1 MNRILLDTHL
11 LLWAV
16 SEPRKLPPWGNPG
29 REPDFGVIGA
39 SSSGICGLI
48 PAPAAL
54 EINLQMQRIAS
65 GGWLIERA

>member
-1 MNRILLDTHL
+1 VRC
-11 LLWAV
+11 
-16 SEPRKLPPWGNPG
+16 RRNPG

-39 SSSGICGLI
+39 SSSRISGLI